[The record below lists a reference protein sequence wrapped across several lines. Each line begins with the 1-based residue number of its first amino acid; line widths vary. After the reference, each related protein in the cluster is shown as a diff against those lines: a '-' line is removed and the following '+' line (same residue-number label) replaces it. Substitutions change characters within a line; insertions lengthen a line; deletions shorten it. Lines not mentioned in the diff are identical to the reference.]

1 MLGFLLSAIN
11 RERQKPTNNTTLP
24 TSLIPLLC
32 FTIMSDTAFKKTST
46 RDRQKSSQDRNC
58 EKRRLITCSQN
69 WSIFPMEEI
78 REDPPLNIMDSI
90 LSLTLRLI
98 KFSGSAGSKELL
110 NSIPLAKTSS
120 RRWQAKDLT
129 HSIHSQKSRRSH
141 PRRPFIK
148 FTSYFIKEPIRSFI
162 PATTLAGFLTIP
174 AASRAL
180 SAN

>member
-58 EKRRLITCSQN
+58 EKRRLIACSQN
-69 WSIFPMEEI
+69 QSIFPMEEI

-110 NSIPLAKTSS
+110 TQHTFGKDNLEALASQRPNPFHPFTKKPTESS
-120 RRWQAKDLT
+120 
-129 HSIHSQKSRRSH
+129 
-141 PRRPFIK
+141 P
-148 FTSYFIKEPIRSFI
+148 
-162 PATTLAGFLTIP
+162 
-174 AASRAL
+174 
-180 SAN
+180 SAFY

>member
-24 TSLIPLLC
+24 TSLIPLLY

-69 WSIFPMEEI
+69 WSIFTMEEI

-110 NSIPLAKTSS
+110 NKHTFGKDKLEALASQRPYTFHPFTKKPTESS
-120 RRWQAKDLT
+120 
-129 HSIHSQKSRRSH
+129 
-141 PRRPFIK
+141 P
-148 FTSYFIKEPIRSFI
+148 
-162 PATTLAGFLTIP
+162 
-174 AASRAL
+174 
-180 SAN
+180 SAFY